1 MVTVY
6 DVPANALIDK
16 VAGKL
21 KDTQEISPPAGLAY
35 MKTGAHLER
44 APQNKDFWY
53 VRCASLLRN
62 IYIHG
67 ETGVARL
74 RTHYGGRKN
83 RGAKPERRIDAGG
96 AIIRRALQQ
105 LEKAGFVE
113 KGKTGRNISGK
124 GKALLDSAA
133 KEVKR

>member
-6 DVPANALIDK
+6 DVPANALINKAAD
-16 VAGKL
+16 KL
-21 KDTQEISPPAGLAY
+21 KDVHEITPPKWLSY
-35 MKTGAHLER
+35 SKTGTHVER
-44 APQNKDFWY
+44 APHRKDFWY

-62 IYIHG
+62 MYVHG

-83 RGAKPERRIDAGG
+83 RGAKPERHADAGG

-105 LEKAGFVE
+105 LEKAGYIE

-124 GKALLDSAA
+124 GRALLDSAA
-133 KEVKR
+133 KEAKG